1 MSDEVR
7 VLVGTIAFGLG
18 INKAAVRS
26 VIHLSLPK
34 SIEQYY
40 QEAGRAG
47 RDGASADCVLLW
59 QKKDAGLLGFFANQ
73 ITDAAERSRA
83 WERYRVI
90 REFVESRRCRHR
102 QICGHFGEAPK
113 WETCDAC
120 DVCGSAAEWMVAPV
134 RGVSYAGRES
144 RAQVAPGLASA
155 DAELSEYLR
164 EWRRITAKEQNTP
177 AFVVLHDTTLEEI
190 CRRRPSSIAELLG
203 ITGIGERK
211 AEVYGKG
218 ILAALARYRNGAR
231 ASAAPEKKTAPA
243 LETLRLLTE
252 GLSFEDIAKIRGR
265 QLSTVVNA
273 VANLV
278 ERGDLEFQPAWVD
291 RNKQAVIEAAC
302 ARLGVDRLKPLKDA
316 LPPEVTYDEIRL
328 VVAHLRR
335 EQRVS
340 KVDVPA

>member
-1 MSDEVR
+1 
-7 VLVGTIAFGLG
+7 
-18 INKAAVRS
+18 
-26 VIHLSLPK
+26 
-34 SIEQYY
+34 
-40 QEAGRAG
+40 
-47 RDGASADCVLLW
+47 
-59 QKKDAGLLGFFANQ
+59 
-73 ITDAAERSRA
+73 
-83 WERYRVI
+83 
-90 REFVESRRCRHR
+90 
-102 QICGHFGEAPK
+102 
-113 WETCDAC
+113 
-120 DVCGSAAEWMVAPV
+120 MVAPV

-243 LETLRLLTE
+243 LETLRLLAE

-265 QLSTVVNA
+265 QLSTVVNS

-278 ERGDLEFQPAWVD
+278 ERGDLEFQPAWLD

-302 ARLGVDRLKPLKDA
+302 ARLGVDKLKPLKDV

-328 VVAHLRR
+328 AVARLRR
-335 EQRVS
+335 EKRVS